1 MKRLIWALAACLTFY
16 GCATICQVVPSVCNP
31 TPAPTP
37 TPTPPPVCPE
47 NCGHGM
53 QCLDPAVGCV
63 PIPAPGVVCQ
73 PGETCGCWV
82 LPPDEPAWRELTCKP
97 RDGFTVSCIDNLCVY
112 TQIPPPPPPPED
124 PVSVADCPKPLAPGA
139 YIIMKNKPYGHGQD
153 STVRVHGDVEFCR
166 IIHGVSVND
175 CHLEGWPKRSE
186 CEMELLGGCPIWQ
199 YKSPQGDAFLCQQE
213 PAEVSC
219 DHFGNVEFRDDPR
232 TPLVFEGQPK
242 ECGEQRDGRGD
253 PMAGFFVI
261 AHGKSELRACR
272 PDGQGCG
279 PWRPFDH

>member
-1 MKRLIWALAACLTFY
+1 MEPMRLLLVLALPVLLGAERCP
-16 GCATICQVVPSVCNP
+16 V
-31 TPAPTP
+31 PTP
-37 TPTPPPVCPE
+37 TPTPTPVPT
-47 NCGHGM
+47 
-53 QCLDPAVGCV
+53 PT
-63 PIPAPGVVCQ
+63 PTPTPTPVV
-73 PGETCGCWV
+73 
-82 LPPDEPAWRELTCKP
+82 A
-97 RDGFTVSCIDNLCVY
+97 
-112 TQIPPPPPPPED
+112 
-124 PVSVADCPKPLAPGA
+124 CPKPLESGA
-139 YIIMKNKPYGHGQD
+139 EVYLNNKPYGQGWD
-153 STVRVHGDVEFCR
+153 STVRVRGDKLFCQMIHGDVA
-166 IIHGVSVND
+166 VAD

-219 DHFGNVEFRDDPR
+219 DHFGNVEFRDDPM

-242 ECGEQRDGRGD
+242 ECGKQRDGRGD